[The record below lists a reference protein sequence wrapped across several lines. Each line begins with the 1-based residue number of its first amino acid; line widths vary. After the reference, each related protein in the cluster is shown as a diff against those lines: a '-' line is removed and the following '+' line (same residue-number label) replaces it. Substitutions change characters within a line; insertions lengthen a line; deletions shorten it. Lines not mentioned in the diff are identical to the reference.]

1 MKYAIKMI
9 DQNGNWEADS
19 IGCAKRMLYY
29 GKDSFLRINTI
40 SERPYFF
47 YIKIGE
53 FANNYASYQEAQYL
67 CKKLRKLSGNSRS
80 FRPISR
86 MKCLYLTN
94 RNYSSAELTN
104 YNIGRLRERNKAN
117 DPVKETPFETLRRKN
132 REKENNYANF
142 R

>member
-1 MKYAIKMI
+1 MQYAIKMI
-9 DQNGNWEADS
+9 DQNGDWEADS

-29 GKDSFLRINTI
+29 EKDSFLRINTI

-53 FANNYASYQEAQYL
+53 FANNYSSYQEAQYL
-67 CKKLRKLSGNSRS
+67 CKKLRKLSGSSRS

-86 MKCLYLTN
+86 TKCIYLIN
-94 RNYSSAELTN
+94 RNYSGAELAN
-104 YNIGRLRERNKAN
+104 SNIRRLRKLDRGK
-117 DPVKETPFETLRRKN
+117 DPVKETPFETLRRKH
-132 REKENNYANF
+132 REKEN